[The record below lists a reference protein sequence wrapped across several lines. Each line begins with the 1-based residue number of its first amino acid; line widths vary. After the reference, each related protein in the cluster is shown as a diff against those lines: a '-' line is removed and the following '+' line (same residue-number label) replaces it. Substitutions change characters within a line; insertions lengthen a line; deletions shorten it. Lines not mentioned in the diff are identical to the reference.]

1 MYNPRLLLM
10 STELVNSANII
21 SFPKPCAFC
30 ESTEHVQLFAGLM
43 LCWSCQENIK
53 ITNPDL
59 FATNDQIQQK
69 AQD

>member
-1 MYNPRLLLM
+1 MMNKEIVSDANVVKFPR
-10 STELVNSANII
+10 
-21 SFPKPCAFC
+21 PCAFC

-43 LCWSCQENIK
+43 LCRSCQENIK